1 MHHGDGRRGD
11 PRIRDSRTHVPEITK
26 LTQRNF
32 LKWLVPPLHTLE
44 PAELLPPP
52 LARVAAPA
60 AADPFAEVCGALT
73 AAKSRL
79 DDIPE
84 KDFGIL
90 MRAVD
95 LYAGLKRTMRADY
108 GMTIS
113 TNASL
118 KMYELTI
125 KMRLVV
131 CESGAVPRVRV
142 FCNAEFPG
150 AFIVAINHY
159 VRTMCPQTEFDW
171 LGSSY
176 YPDDAV
182 ASGDNTI
189 LGDDYGLY
197 AANRDRWLMGP
208 APNAMNPAPNATA
221 ESATGEPA
229 TAESATAESAMGE
242 STTGEPAT
250 GSPATGEPAMGES
263 AKGEPAMGKSAA
275 GKPPSASKHLTG
287 DLTDAEVVAALAAAV
302 HARFGD
308 AGASG
313 ASLYTSDAG
322 IDVSSDFNR
331 QEELTALLNYGQV
344 LSGLLTLAP
353 GGHLVSKQ
361 YTFFTPFSRSLIALL
376 AALFDELYIVKPLTS
391 RPSNSEIY
399 LVGKGFRGIDAA
411 LAAALLARL
420 AAYRAAA
427 DTTPSDWTPLLDPT
441 LTADVDAALLRV
453 ARTLHGRQQVA
464 FLNEAADFHARWR
477 GRLDQ
482 LGRALGHDARR
493 VQEVW
498 LSENPVRRI
507 RDEHQL
513 RSRMR

>member
-1 MHHGDGRRGD
+1 MHHRGGHKPP
-11 PRIRDSRTHVPEITK
+11 PRSHAPETAK
-26 LTQRNF
+26 LTQQAF
-32 LKWLVPPLHTLE
+32 LKWLVPPLHVLD

-52 LARVAAPA
+52 LARAAAPA
-60 AADPFAEVCGALT
+60 TLDPFAEVSRALT
-73 AAKSRL
+73 AAKMRL

-84 KDFGIL
+84 KDFDTL

-95 LYAGLKRTMRADY
+95 LYAGLKRTLRTDY
-108 GMTIS
+108 EMLIS

-118 KMYELTI
+118 KMYELI
-125 KMRLVV
+125 IQMRLLI
-131 CESGAVPRVRV
+131 CETGAMRRVRA

-159 VRTMCPQTEFDW
+159 VRTMCPQTELDW

-189 LGDDYGLY
+189 LGDNYGLY
-197 AANRDRWLMGP
+197 AFNRDRWLMGP
-208 APNAMNPAPNATA
+208 APDAA
-221 ESATGEPA
+221 ATGEEA
-229 TAESATAESAMGE
+229 A
-242 STTGEPAT
+242 
-250 GSPATGEPAMGES
+250 ATGEEAAATGEEAAATTGKEAAATGEEAAAT
-263 AKGEPAMGKSAA
+263 AKEAPT
-275 GKPPSASKHLTG
+275 ASKYLTG
-287 DLTDAEVVAALAAAV
+287 DLMDADVVASLAAEV
-302 HARFGD
+302 HARFGAD
-308 AGASG
+308 EVASG

-344 LSGLLTLAP
+344 LCGVLALAP
-353 GGHLVSKQ
+353 GGHLVTKQ
-361 YTFFTPFSRSLIALL
+361 YTFFTPFNRSLIALL

-427 DTTPSDWTPLLDPT
+427 DTTPCDWTPLLDPT

-453 ARTLHGRQQVA
+453 ARTLYGRQQVA
-464 FLNEAADFHARWR
+464 FLNEAADFHVRWR

-482 LGRALGHDARR
+482 LGRALSRDARR
-493 VQEVW
+493 VQEAW
-498 LSENPVRRI
+498 LGENPVRRI

>member
-1 MHHGDGRRGD
+1 MHHRGGHKPP
-11 PRIRDSRTHVPEITK
+11 PRSHAPETAK
-26 LTQRNF
+26 LTQQAF
-32 LKWLVPPLHTLE
+32 LKWLVPPLHDFE

-52 LARVAAPA
+52 LARAAVPA
-60 AADPFAEVCGALT
+60 PPDPFVEVSRALT
-73 AAKSRL
+73 VAKTRL

-84 KDFGIL
+84 KDFDTL

-95 LYAGLKRTMRADY
+95 LYAGLKRTLRNDY

-125 KMRLVV
+125 QMRLVV
-131 CESGAVPRVRV
+131 CETGAMRRVRA

-159 VRTMCPQTEFDW
+159 MRTMCPQTELDW

-182 ASGDNTI
+182 ARGDNTI
-189 LGDDYGLY
+189 LGDNYGLY
-197 AANRDRWLMGP
+197 AFNRDRWLMGP
-208 APNAMNPAPNATA
+208 APDAGEEAAATTDEEA
-221 ESATGEPA
+221 GATMGEEAGATGEEA
-229 TAESATAESAMGE
+229 G
-242 STTGEPAT
+242 
-250 GSPATGEPAMGES
+250 ATGEETDTAI
-263 AKGEPAMGKSAA
+263 KYI
-275 GKPPSASKHLTG
+275 TG
-287 DLTDAEVVAALAAAV
+287 DLMDADVVAALAAEV
-302 HARFGD
+302 HARFGAD
-308 AGASG
+308 EVASG

-322 IDVSSDFNR
+322 IDVGGNFNR
-331 QEELTALLNYGQV
+331 QEELTALLNYGQALCGV
-344 LSGLLTLAP
+344 LALAP
-353 GGHLVSKQ
+353 GGHLVTKQ

-427 DTTPSDWTPLLDPT
+427 DTTPCDWTPLLDPT

-453 ARTLHGRQQVA
+453 ARTLYGRQQVA

-477 GRLDQ
+477 GHLDQ
-482 LGRALGHDARR
+482 LGRALSRDARR
-493 VQEVW
+493 VQEAW
-498 LSENPVRRI
+498 LGENPVRRI

-513 RSRMR
+513 RSRTQ